1 MSASTP
7 VPSAAP
13 RLAVWRLL
21 LRVWG
26 VWYFIGFFGLYLVL
40 WPFQAA
46 LLATGK
52 GWGRRTA
59 HGLNILWGHWVF
71 LWGWCRLRV
80 VRQAPLPPP
89 PCIYAANH
97 RSYMDIPAGHVA
109 LRRYFRYIAKQELA
123 KVPLFG
129 YMYKRL
135 HILLDRSS
143 AGARARSLQQAAA
156 ALRGGDS
163 LFIFPE
169 GTTRHPD
176 AYQLGAFQPGAFAL
190 AIKFNTPVVPI
201 TLVGTSAMLSN
212 DGKFWLRPFR
222 TVTVVIHAPIIPNQL
237 TLPSPEALSEAVR
250 AVLQPTL
257 DRYANR

>member
-1 MSASTP
+1 M

-13 RLAVWRLL
+13 RYAPVRIL
-21 LRVWG
+21 LRLWSI
-26 VWYFIGFFGLYLVL
+26 WYFAGFFGLYLAI

-46 LLATGK
+46 LLATNRS
-52 GWGRRTA
+52 WARRSA
-59 HGLNILWGHWVF
+59 HTLNILWGYWVF
-71 LWGWCRLRV
+71 LWGLCRVRV
-80 VRQAPLPPP
+80 IRQARLPQG

-97 RSYMDIPAGHVA
+97 RSYIDIPAGHVA

-123 KVPLFG
+123 RLPLFG
-129 YMYKRL
+129 YMYRKL

-143 AGARARSLQQAAA
+143 GGARARSLQRAAA
-156 ALRGGDS
+156 ALREDES

-176 AYQLGAFQPGAFAL
+176 AFQLGAFQPGAFAL
-190 AIKFNTPVVPI
+190 AIKYNIPIVPI
-201 TLVGTSAMLSN
+201 ALVGTSRMLSN

-222 TVTVVIHAPIIPNQL
+222 TITVVIHPPVIPNTL
-237 TLPSPEALSEAVR
+237 TLPEPEVLSQALKDI
-250 AVLQPTL
+250 LQHTL